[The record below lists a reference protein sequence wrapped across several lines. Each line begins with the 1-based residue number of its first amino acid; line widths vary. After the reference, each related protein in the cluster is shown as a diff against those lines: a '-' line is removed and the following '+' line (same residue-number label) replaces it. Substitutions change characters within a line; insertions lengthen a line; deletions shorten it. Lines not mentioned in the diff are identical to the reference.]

1 MERLTLGKMQNPAR
15 GFIHGSAA
23 LASVIGLGVLLDRA
37 WSRPAALAGALIFGI
52 ALLVMYTVSSI
63 YHSIPWGEKW
73 KARLQRLDHA
83 MIYLLVA
90 GTFTP
95 IAIASLSGSTLTV
108 ALTSIWVLA
117 VVGILL
123 KVFLPGVKTGL
134 SVTLQLAMGWL
145 AVVWM
150 PQVLAEL
157 GTAAVV
163 LIVAGGLCYTLGAV
177 IFGISRPRLFPH
189 VFSHHELFHV
199 LVVAGSSFHFAVVLI
214 YAIPATV

>member
-23 LASVIGLGVLLDRA
+23 LASVIGLGFLLARA
-37 WSRPAALAGALIFGI
+37 WSRPAAMAGALIFGI

-63 YHSIPWGEKW
+63 YHSIPWSEEW
-73 KARLQRLDHA
+73 KIRLQRLDHA

-95 IAIASLSGSTLTV
+95 IAIAALSGSTLTV
-108 ALTSIWVLA
+108 ALTLIWVLA

-123 KVFLPGVKTGL
+123 KVFLPDLRTGL

-145 AVVWM
+145 AVVWL
-150 PQVLAEL
+150 PQVFAEL
-157 GTAAVV
+157 GAAAVV

-177 IFGISRPRLFPH
+177 IFGISRPRLFPR
-189 VFSHHELFHV
+189 VFSHHEVFHV
-199 LVVAGSSFHFAVVLI
+199 LVVAGSSFHFAAVLI